1 MKRAE
6 NDNWLDDALARAIGS
21 EKSTADFEK
30 WKQNHPEAV
39 EMLTSRADWTI
50 HIPAHPPNVWR
61 IIMKSPITKIAAATV
76 IITTIVLSIVVS
88 DKLANPAYAITDLPR
103 LFEEAKVI
111 HVEGWQYFPNHRM
124 PDGRKIPPVEIDNWI
139 DLENGQSRM
148 TGTGLSVD
156 KNSVRIMIAETIS
169 SGQYELSL
177 NHTDK
182 NATFFK
188 ISDYQRMLT
197 ANRTLRLI
205 RGQVLGVIEQLENF
219 KKVGQ
224 EEIDGVKYDIWLG
237 ELLDP
242 VRKHEY
248 THRLKIW
255 VCPDTGELA
264 RTQIWWNVEGSGW
277 ELEADDET
285 SYNVEIPNGV
295 FEMTVPQ
302 GYVAVNTKEQAI
314 PMELGGGGVGY
325 SDDKYSLSLR
335 PEISFTMRDGS
346 VLLGWSS
353 SDSKS
358 KIPPEEF
365 SRGLEFGGSLP
376 KLPVEIYALKL
387 AGVSSGITYTGYHLT
402 CTQKA
407 GKFIE
412 WSIFVPDGKPP
423 AGVELFGYD
432 VIYRFN
438 LEPNPKW
445 IIGLTAEYGLLI
457 ETAEEFDKWVLG
469 AMAELSD
476 NGKAPTGLTYER
488 VLQLAEEVRKS
499 PPQ

>member
-1 MKRAE
+1 MRPIAKIKTLFAQSNVTVGSE
-6 NDNWLDDALARAIGS
+6 ADSKMVNDALSAFDESMR
-21 EKSTADFEK
+21 T
-30 WKQNHPEAV
+30 EAAV
-39 EMLTSRADWTI
+39 VQPSVR
-50 HIPAHPPNVWR
+50 R
-61 IIMKSPITKIAAATV
+61 IIMKSRITKLAAAAV
-76 IITTIVLSIVVS
+76 IIITIVLSIVVS

-111 HVEGWQYFPNHRM
+111 HVEGWEYFPNHRM
-124 PDGRKIPPVEIDNWI
+124 PDGRKIPPVEIDDWI

-148 TGTGLSVD
+148 TGAGLSVD
-156 KNSVRIMIAETIS
+156 ENSVRIMIAETIS
-169 SGQYELSL
+169 SGQYKLSL

-197 ANRTLRLI
+197 ANRTSRLI

-248 THRLKIW
+248 THRHKIW

-264 RTQIWWNVEGSGW
+264 RTQIWSNVEGSGW
-277 ELEADDET
+277 ELEADYET

-358 KIPPEEF
+358 KTPPEEPF
-365 SRGLEFGGSLP
+365 RGLEFGGPLP
-376 KLPVEIYALKL
+376 KLPVEICGLRP
-387 AGVSSGITYTGYHLT
+387 AGISSSVTYTGYHLAY
-402 CTQKA
+402 TQKA
-407 GKFIE
+407 GKLIE
-412 WSIFVPDGKPP
+412 WSIFVPDGTPL
-423 AGVELFGYD
+423 ASVEQFGYD
-432 VIYRFN
+432 AIYRFN
-438 LEPNPKW
+438 LEPKPKW
-445 IIGLTAEYGLLI
+445 TIGLTAEYGLLI
-457 ETAEEFDKWVLG
+457 ETAEDFDKWVLG

-476 NGKAPTGLTYER
+476 EGKAPTGLTYER
-488 VLQLAEEVRKS
+488 VLRLAEEVRKS
-499 PPQ
+499 PTQ

>member
-1 MKRAE
+1 MRPIAKIKTLFAQSNVTVGSE
-6 NDNWLDDALARAIGS
+6 ADSKMVNDALSAFDESMRT
-21 EKSTADFEK
+21 ETAVV
-30 WKQNHPEAV
+30 QPSV
-39 EMLTSRADWTI
+39 R
-50 HIPAHPPNVWR
+50 R
-61 IIMKSPITKIAAATV
+61 IIMKSPITKLAAAAV
-76 IITTIVLSIVVS
+76 IIITIVLSIVVS

-111 HVEGWQYFPNHRM
+111 HVEGWEYFPNHRM
-124 PDGRKIPPVEIDNWI
+124 PDGRKIPPVEIDDWI

-148 TGTGLSVD
+148 TGAGLSVD
-156 KNSVRIMIAETIS
+156 KNGVRIMIAETIS
-169 SGQYELSL
+169 SGQYKLSL

-197 ANRTLRLI
+197 ANRTSRLI

-237 ELLDP
+237 EFLDP

-248 THRLKIW
+248 THRHKIW

-264 RTQIWWNVEGSGW
+264 RTQIWSNVEGSGW
-277 ELEADDET
+277 ELEADYET

-358 KIPPEEF
+358 KTPPEEPF
-365 SRGLEFGGSLP
+365 RGLEFGGPLP
-376 KLPVEIYALKL
+376 KLPVEICGLRP
-387 AGVSSGITYTGYHLT
+387 AGISSSVTYTGYHLAY
-402 CTQKA
+402 TQKA

-412 WSIFVPDGKPP
+412 WSIFVPDDTPL
-423 AGVELFGYD
+423 ASVEQFGYD
-432 VIYRFN
+432 AIYRFN
-438 LEPNPKW
+438 LEPKPKW
-445 IIGLTAEYGLLI
+445 TIGLTAEYGLLI
-457 ETAEEFDKWVLG
+457 ETGEDFDKWVLG

-476 NGKAPTGLTYER
+476 EGKAPTGLTYER
-488 VLQLAEEVRKS
+488 VLRLAEEVRKS
-499 PPQ
+499 PTQ

>member
-1 MKRAE
+1 MRPIAKIKTLFAQSNVTVGSE
-6 NDNWLDDALARAIGS
+6 ADSKMVNDALSAFDESMR
-21 EKSTADFEK
+21 T
-30 WKQNHPEAV
+30 EAAV
-39 EMLTSRADWTI
+39 VQPSVR
-50 HIPAHPPNVWR
+50 R
-61 IIMKSPITKIAAATV
+61 IIMKSRITKLAAAAV
-76 IITTIVLSIVVS
+76 IIITIVLSIVVS

-111 HVEGWQYFPNHRM
+111 HVEGWEYFPNHRM
-124 PDGRKIPPVEIDNWI
+124 PDGRKIPPVEIDDWI

-148 TGTGLSVD
+148 TGAGLSVD
-156 KNSVRIMIAETIS
+156 ENSVRIMIAETIS
-169 SGQYELSL
+169 SGQYKLSL

-197 ANRTLRLI
+197 ANRTSRLI

-277 ELEADDET
+277 ELGADYET
-285 SYNVEIPNGV
+285 SYNVEILNGV

-358 KIPPEEF
+358 KTPPEEPF
-365 SRGLEFGGSLP
+365 RGLEFGGPLP
-376 KLPVEIYALKL
+376 KLPVEICGLRP
-387 AGVSSGITYTGYHLT
+387 AGISSSVTYTGYHLAY
-402 CTQKA
+402 TQKA
-407 GKFIE
+407 GKLIE
-412 WSIFVPDGKPP
+412 WSIFVPDGTPL
-423 AGVELFGYD
+423 ASVEQFGYD
-432 VIYRFN
+432 AIYRFN
-438 LEPNPKW
+438 LEPKPKW
-445 IIGLTAEYGLLI
+445 TIGLTAEYGLLI
-457 ETAEEFDKWVLG
+457 ETGEDFDKWVLG

-476 NGKAPTGLTYER
+476 EGKAPTGLTYER
-488 VLQLAEEVRKS
+488 VLRLAEEVRKS
-499 PPQ
+499 PTQ